1 MENNANNC
9 DLLNKGF
16 DLLLEALDPYVM
28 RELTQ
33 AYGNDFWQVG
43 VLNKLYDDQKRN
55 LPASGDY
62 ATLADSLDI
71 ALCLL
76 LIDINW
82 RDVFRLRLQELRH
95 GAQGRS
101 QQGCASRYGRY
112 LGQRRMACARYH
124 ESFG

>member
-33 AYGNDFWQVG
+33 A
-43 VLNKLYDDQKRN
+43 
-55 LPASGDY
+55 ASG
-62 ATLADSLDI
+62 
-71 ALCLL
+71 
-76 LIDINW
+76 
-82 RDVFRLRLQELRH
+82 LQKLRH

-101 QQGCASRYGRY
+101 KQGRASRYGRY

-124 ESFG
+124 ESLG